1 MKGRKNTAWMF
12 AFSDLAF
19 LLLISLSLIPSA
31 PEDLTLRFV
40 EMDLPVVPDN
50 KNLQPVSSG
59 QEVWQLQVLPVT
71 AEQPSPFRL
80 AQAGETE
87 GMSLDETT
95 LIPALEE
102 LHQRQIMP
110 VLLPEKT
117 SISQDF
123 LFAAAALTKVWSGQQ
138 GRTIVSPLEAG
149 EKL

>member
-1 MKGRKNTAWMF
+1 MIGRKNTAWLF

-40 EMDLPVVPDN
+40 EMNLPVVPDSEQM
-50 KNLQPVSSG
+50 QPLTTA
-59 QEVWQLQVLPVT
+59 QEVWELQVLPVT
-71 AEQPSPFRL
+71 AEQPEPFRL
-80 AQAGETE
+80 TRAGEDQ
-87 GMSLDETT
+87 GMALDETS

-102 LHQRQIMP
+102 LQKRQIMP

-123 LFAAAALTKVWSGQQ
+123 LFAAAALTKVWSGRE
-138 GRTIVSPLEAG
+138 GRTIVSPLDAG
-149 EKL
+149 ESQ

>member
-1 MKGRKNTAWMF
+1 MKGRKNTAWLF

-40 EMDLPVVPDN
+40 EMNLPVVPDSDQM
-50 KNLQPVSSG
+50 QPVASA
-59 QEVWQLQVLPVT
+59 QEVWELQVLPVT
-71 AEQPSPFRL
+71 AEQPMPFRL
-80 AQAGETE
+80 TRAGADE
-87 GMSLDETT
+87 GTTLDETS

-102 LHQRQIMP
+102 LQQRQIMP

-123 LFAAAALTKVWSGQQ
+123 LFAAAALTKVWSGRE
-138 GRTIVSPLEAG
+138 GRTIVSPLDAG
-149 EKL
+149 ESQ

>member
-1 MKGRKNTAWMF
+1 MRGRKNTAWLF

-40 EMDLPVVPDN
+40 EMNLPVVPDSEQM
-50 KNLQPVSSG
+50 QPVTSA
-59 QEVWQLQVLPVT
+59 QEVWELQVLPVT
-71 AEQPSPFRL
+71 AEQPMPFRL
-80 AQAGETE
+80 TRAGADE
-87 GMSLDETT
+87 GMALDETS

-102 LHQRQIMP
+102 LQQRQIMP

-123 LFAAAALTKVWSGQQ
+123 LFAAAALTKVWSGRE
-138 GRTIVSPLEAG
+138 GRTIVSPLDAG
-149 EKL
+149 ESQ